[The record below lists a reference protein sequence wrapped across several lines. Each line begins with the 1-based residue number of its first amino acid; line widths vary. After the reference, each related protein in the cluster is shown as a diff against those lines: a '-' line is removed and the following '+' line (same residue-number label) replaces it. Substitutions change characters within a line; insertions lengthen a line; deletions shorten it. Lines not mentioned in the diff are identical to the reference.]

1 MDNKIFN
8 LINNTSLNKVDN
20 KPNEFKRNQVN
31 DDRFSK
37 VLSKSTKKQKDNKE
51 INKPLS
57 NAQEKD
63 VENNKVEDKGN
74 NNNIKNKVDNKQCK
88 KVDSVSSEDS
98 KVTDK
103 LEETA
108 SSINKDIAY
117 LLQLLMTKCS
127 KETNI
132 EDIENAINKNLC
144 NMQLDEKDLKQSLT
158 NILDELKNS
167 MTDAINETLNENG
180 DENLLNSIKNKISN
194 LLAKDSDKLN
204 KEDAL
209 TSENEEISTM
219 QNTLEDTLNVE
230 KSKEQSGEKE
240 SNLLSEDNASKEND
254 VLKNISGKD
263 KTDKFSN
270 KINFI
275 NQFTNMNKIGTEA
288 VKGAENITVNKQ
300 TFTAD
305 VIKAVKFMDVNNLKD
320 LTVKINPKELG
331 ELVIKITMESG
342 KMKAN
347 ITANNKE
354 AFNILNANL
363 SDITNKLQDSNIKI
377 DNFTLNLYEDTTFFK
392 DQEGS
397 KSREESERNNHKNNK
412 VNGKEKI
419 ENVENTNP
427 LQELNNLSRLA

>member
-1 MDNKIFN
+1 MIF
-8 LINNTSLNKVDN
+8 
-20 KPNEFKRNQVN
+20 F
-31 DDRFSK
+31 FS
-37 VLSKSTKKQKDNKE
+37 SRRRHTRYWRDWS
-51 INKPLS
+51 S
-57 NAQEKD
+57 D
-63 VENNKVEDKGN
+63 V
-74 NNNIKNKVDNKQCK
+74 C
-88 KVDSVSSEDS
+88 SS
-98 KVTDK
+98 
-103 LEETA
+103 
-108 SSINKDIAY
+108 
-117 LLQLLMTKCS
+117 
-127 KETNI
+127 
-132 EDIENAINKNLC
+132 
-144 NMQLDEKDLKQSLT
+144 DL
-158 NILDELKNS
+158 
-167 MTDAINETLNENG
+167 
-180 DENLLNSIKNKISN
+180 
-194 LLAKDSDKLN
+194 DSDKLN

>member
-20 KPNEFKRNQVN
+20 KPKEFKRNQVN
-31 DDRFSK
+31 DDKFSK
-37 VLSKSTKKQKDNKE
+37 VLSQSTKKQKDNKE

-57 NAQEKD
+57 NTEDKQ
-63 VENNKVEDKGN
+63 VEDKGN
-74 NNNIKNKVDNKQCK
+74 NNNIKSKADNKECK
-88 KVDSVSSEDS
+88 KVGNISSDNS
-98 KVTDK
+98 KVNEK
-103 LEETA
+103 LDET
-108 SSINKDIAY
+108 SSNSKNIAY
-117 LLQLLMTKCS
+117 LLQLFMNKCS

-167 MTDAINETLNENG
+167 MNDAINETLNENG

-209 TSENEEISTM
+209 TSENEEISAV
-219 QNTLEDTLNVE
+219 QNTLEDTLNVD

-363 SDITNKLQDSNIKI
+363 SDITNKLQDSNIRI

-397 KSREESERNNHKNNK
+397 KSREESGRNNHKNNK

-419 ENVENTNP
+419 ESVENTNP